1 MMKREI
7 RKKMMKLKKSKKRP
21 MGMKRMRNW
30 KKNSKGLKMKN
41 EKQRRSKQMPRR
53 MK

>member
-30 KKNSKGLKMKN
+30 KKNSKGLKMKK
-41 EKQRRSKQMPRR
+41 ETKQMPRR